1 MKLDKINQKIIKILS
16 EDGRMPNNEIASKV
30 GVSEGTIRNRIKKLL
45 SEGFLKVKG
54 LINPDKFFAKQLIYI
69 LIKLE
74 ISRDWKEIAQK
85 VSELPEVRSVS
96 MITGRFDLLVEL
108 FIEPY
113 HLLHFLTEELTKI
126 GNISSTESL
135 VAIKNFKKWI

>member
-45 SEGFLKVKG
+45 SEGFLKVRG
-54 LINPDKFFAKQLIYI
+54 LINPDKFFDKQLIYI

-74 ISRDWKEIAQK
+74 ISRNWKEIAQK

-135 VAIKNFKKWI
+135 VTIKNFKKWI